1 MFTWNIQFVSR
12 KRLADTLNQL
22 MISEEGNR
30 NILIRIHTAVHTGEE
45 AADLAAFIKG
55 ILPEAQI
62 LGTSTSA
69 IISEGKLIHDQCLIS
84 VTQMDGGNVE
94 TCRIPLQDGEGMIP
108 AEKRENAECPS
119 APRPRIRINH
129 MLIFQ

>member
-22 MISEEGNR
+22 MISEEGDR
-30 NILIRIHTAVHTGEE
+30 NVLVRIHTAVHTGEE
-45 AADLAAFIKG
+45 AADLAVFIKG

-69 IISEGKLIHDQCLIS
+69 IISEGRLIHDQCLIS

-94 TCRIPLQDGEGMIP
+94 TCRIPRGKGLRAGGGAGAGGYEAAVRFCAGKLP
-108 AEKRENAECPS
+108 G
-119 APRPRIRINH
+119 H
-129 MLIFQ
+129 